1 MKRTLAYTIAAG
13 LLIDATVYTASQA
26 SRVHDGTQVLAVLLL
41 GAAGLVAVCA
51 AAGAAFGAAWT
62 AVSAAMYARRQ
73 QPVKA
78 PEPDVWVPLG
88 YTPSARFDPYW
99 AAVTRE
105 VAEAEPG
112 DYRPYT
118 AVHAAPLPPTL
129 PMPVVDLA
137 AWGRHKVGSAR

>member
-41 GAAGLVAVCA
+41 GAAGLVAVLA
-51 AAGAAFGAAWT
+51 AAGYGFGAAWR
-62 AVSAAMYARRQ
+62 AGSAAVYGRRLAREQ
-73 QPVKA
+73 QPV
-78 PEPDVWVPLG
+78 
-88 YTPSARFDPYW
+88 TCICSATHELSSIFDEYW
-99 AAVTRE
+99 AETRKA
-105 VAEAEPG
+105 VAEA
-112 DYRPYT
+112 DCRAYT

-137 AWGRHKVGSAR
+137 AWGRHEVRDAA